1 MFASSFA
8 ALGIAPTADQKAI
21 RRAYAAALK
30 RIDQAADP
38 EGFAALRGA
47 YERARAWAEYQA
59 DAPAEAEADAFPPA
73 APAAPDAPFEAARDA
88 TPAPGLE
95 AEQERARPEPA
106 WSREPQAQQAS
117 PASQWRDDP
126 ASQDRYDAD
135 ADRAARPVPPSR
147 ADLDEGVAHWTRR
160 LMQTPDE
167 ALAQAL
173 ASALADE
180 RLGQL
185 DARDELAR
193 SLAQA
198 LREHPDGRLALF
210 NTARR
215 VFDWNGLGAPI
226 PQDPALS
233 GWVLAMLDQSERYS
247 HLPLPLRARLDAALM
262 LARRRPAP
270 NVAQALWH
278 GQNFELLLRH
288 APDLAVLD
296 LGQQRIASWRQATRR
311 FVRARDWLLWLSVNR
326 VKVALTA
333 VCVLGLVFM
342 YQDARDGTTYKK
354 EPPPRASLVDGV
366 VTLQAQRAAADA
378 NPCAPV
384 TTLSRPLGCRTP
396 EFHHTVPEPWPTAMP
411 KTLIITEQPG
421 LHYPQGARVRG
432 IKGMVWVRVMLDAE
446 GKVRR
451 QVVLFSSGHAA
462 LDQAAV
468 DTAGSV
474 RMMPAMQDGNAVP
487 GQAVLVFDY
496 RLAAP

>member
-1 MFASSFA
+1 M
-8 ALGIAPTADQKAI
+8 
-21 RRAYAAALK
+21 
-30 RIDQAADP
+30 
-38 EGFAALRGA
+38 
-47 YERARAWAEYQA
+47 
-59 DAPAEAEADAFPPA
+59 
-73 APAAPDAPFEAARDA
+73 
-88 TPAPGLE
+88 
-95 AEQERARPEPA
+95 
-106 WSREPQAQQAS
+106 
-117 PASQWRDDP
+117 
-126 ASQDRYDAD
+126 
-135 ADRAARPVPPSR
+135 PPSR

-215 VFDWNGLGAPI
+215 VFDWSGLGAPI